1 MRAVLEEFQPGRRI
15 FLPGATGE
23 SLALAAALRADPERM
38 RNVTVVSCPLP
49 GMNETD
55 YAGLHPDGR
64 MILFLPGPAFRD
76 SLAANRAE
84 ALPLSYSKI
93 AAYLA
98 AGPGFDVAI
107 AQVSPPDAANRASF
121 GIAAD
126 FAPIA
131 WNNARRRVAI
141 INPDMPAMPR
151 GPRLDL
157 AQADV
162 VVTQEAPLICAP
174 AFRPHA
180 QLDAIAAHVAGLVP
194 DGAALQLG
202 IGGAP
207 AAVWRRLDRHRNLSI
222 VSGMVAEDAA
232 LLQAAGA
239 LRPGGHRAGIAY
251 GSPEFYRYL
260 ADSDLVEFATTFE
273 THGAGALAA
282 VQKFTAIN
290 AAIEVDLFGQVNA
303 EWRGGQLISG
313 IGGAPDFCR
322 AAAVSPGGRA
332 IIALP
337 ATAKSGAGT
346 ASRIVPRLTAPAV
359 SLARGDI
366 DTVVTEYGVA
376 ALKTRGL
383 DARAEA
389 LIGVAAPEHRAALAA
404 AWRELRRTF

>member
-38 RNVTVVSCPLP
+38 RGVTVVNCALP

-55 YAGLHPDGR
+55 YASLHPDGR
-64 MILFLPGPAFRD
+64 MILFLPGPVFRD
-76 SLAANRAE
+76 SLTAKRAE

-93 AAYLA
+93 AAYLTS
-98 AGPGFDVAI
+98 GPGFDVAI
-107 AQVSPPDAANRASF
+107 AQVSAPDAANRASF

-126 FAPIA
+126 FAPLA
-131 WNNARRRVAI
+131 WRNARRRVAI
-141 INPDMPAMPR
+141 VNPDMPAMPR

-162 VVTQEAPLICAP
+162 VVTQAAPLIYAP

-180 QLDAIAAHVAGLVP
+180 QLDAIAANVAALVP
-194 DGAALQLG
+194 DGAAIQLG

-207 AAVWRRLDRHRNLSI
+207 AAVWRQLDRHRHLSI
-222 VSGMVAEDAA
+222 TSGMVAEDAA
-232 LLQAAGA
+232 LLHEAGA
-239 LRPGGHRAGIAY
+239 LRPGGHRAGVAY
-251 GSPEFYRYL
+251 GSAEFYRYL
-260 ADSDLVEFATTFE
+260 ANSDLVEFATTLE
-273 THGAGALAA
+273 THGAPELASI
-282 VQKFTAIN
+282 QKFTAIN

-322 AAAVSPGGRA
+322 AAAASPGGRA

-337 ATAKSGAGT
+337 AAAKAGAGT
-346 ASRIVPRLTAPAV
+346 TSRIVPRLMAPAV
-359 SLARGDI
+359 SLSRGDI
-366 DTVVTEYGVA
+366 DTVVTEFGVA
-376 ALKTRGL
+376 ELKTRGL
-383 DARAEA
+383 DARADA
-389 LIGVAAPEHRAALAA
+389 LIGVAAPEHRTALDA
-404 AWRELRRTF
+404 AWCELRRTF